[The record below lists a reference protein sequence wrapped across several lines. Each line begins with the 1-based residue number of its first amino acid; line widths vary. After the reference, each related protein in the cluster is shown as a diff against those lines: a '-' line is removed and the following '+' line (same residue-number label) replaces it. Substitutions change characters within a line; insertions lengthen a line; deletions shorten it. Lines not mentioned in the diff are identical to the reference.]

1 MTSTVSFKDKLKQ
14 IFSVV
19 LWDLKGCKSSMLV
32 YSILSAVATVI
43 IFTLVM
49 VLTGEKATFATIA
62 INDSD
67 VSAVPISQR
76 IQVFQAAASAIIG
89 LLTLIFTIIYTV
101 QIFSYMHNKRKVDFY
116 GSLPISRAR
125 LFLAKSFA
133 AYLFS
138 IVPMLVFMGIIA
150 IISICTGTFML
161 PQVTQMYINFIVGT
175 LACVSAYGFLAACC
189 GTTFNT
195 IVMFIAVC
203 ACYPLSMAFV
213 RSYIDAFFTGAYT
226 GDFFG
231 SFIPN
236 ALNPISAYLGNNLIY
251 WLIFSIACIAFGT
264 LLNMKRRSERAQTSF
279 AYYIPCHIIKVIVSF
294 LTGMFLGTMFGSFS
308 VLGSPIAGFIFGF
321 ILASAPTFLIVHMLF
336 YKGLKQIVKTI
347 PIYAGLA
354 VVVVAC
360 VSLISFDVFGYNNY
374 VPNADDV
381 KSAGYI
387 SSNHNATNKKIA
399 NLYKKSAE
407 DFTDANSID
416 TVVNVHKAIISNGK
430 IDKITTESRYR
441 CVWGSMF
448 YNVFREFDN
457 DNIYTVAYKLNNGS
471 TVTRY
476 YSDTMISMAESMTDD
491 SVDTYDTDYYY
502 VDLSSID
509 HTAYPILS
517 SKAYVLKYSG
527 LANVDANSNFRVYAT
542 TVTGLANANSEDIL
556 GSSTVSNYDE
566 NYIGGT
572 FGSYYTYEDETSKSQ
587 KDTQKEE
594 ANKIIMNEINQ
605 ALKKDLEADDKY
617 LNGVLY
623 DPFAVRYYDLYT
635 DSSYN
640 EDSVENLDILKYI
653 RKNYSKDY
661 VCEIFMSYTNSNSED
676 ESNKL
681 FSSSTVENEYYF
693 IPKTYTNTLEV
704 LRKYGLINENST
716 INKNSEFY
724 SGSSSN
730 LNGYNDYSDY
740 YDYYEQ

>member
-236 ALNPISAYLGNNLIY
+236 ALNPISAYLGNNQI
-251 WLIFSIACIAFGT
+251 G
-264 LLNMKRRSERAQTSF
+264 RA
-279 AYYIPCHIIKVIVSF
+279 HV
-294 LTGMFLGTMFGSFS
+294 
-308 VLGSPIAGFIFGF
+308 
-321 ILASAPTFLIVHMLF
+321 
-336 YKGLKQIVKTI
+336 
-347 PIYAGLA
+347 
-354 VVVVAC
+354 
-360 VSLISFDVFGYNNY
+360 
-374 VPNADDV
+374 
-381 KSAGYI
+381 
-387 SSNHNATNKKIA
+387 
-399 NLYKKSAE
+399 
-407 DFTDANSID
+407 
-416 TVVNVHKAIISNGK
+416 
-430 IDKITTESRYR
+430 
-441 CVWGSMF
+441 
-448 YNVFREFDN
+448 
-457 DNIYTVAYKLNNGS
+457 
-471 TVTRY
+471 
-476 YSDTMISMAESMTDD
+476 
-491 SVDTYDTDYYY
+491 
-502 VDLSSID
+502 
-509 HTAYPILS
+509 
-517 SKAYVLKYSG
+517 
-527 LANVDANSNFRVYAT
+527 
-542 TVTGLANANSEDIL
+542 
-556 GSSTVSNYDE
+556 
-566 NYIGGT
+566 
-572 FGSYYTYEDETSKSQ
+572 
-587 KDTQKEE
+587 
-594 ANKIIMNEINQ
+594 
-605 ALKKDLEADDKY
+605 
-617 LNGVLY
+617 
-623 DPFAVRYYDLYT
+623 
-635 DSSYN
+635 
-640 EDSVENLDILKYI
+640 
-653 RKNYSKDY
+653 
-661 VCEIFMSYTNSNSED
+661 
-676 ESNKL
+676 
-681 FSSSTVENEYYF
+681 
-693 IPKTYTNTLEV
+693 
-704 LRKYGLINENST
+704 
-716 INKNSEFY
+716 
-724 SGSSSN
+724 
-730 LNGYNDYSDY
+730 
-740 YDYYEQ
+740 

>member
-76 IQVFQAAASAIIG
+76 IQVFQSAASAIIG

-251 WLIFSIACIAFGT
+251 WLIFSFACIVFGT

-336 YKGLKQIVKTI
+336 YKGLNQLVKTI
-347 PIYAGLA
+347 PIYAGLV

-430 IDKITTESRYR
+430 IDKIATESRYR

-448 YNVFREFDN
+448 YNVFKEFDN
-457 DNIYTVAYKLNNGS
+457 DSIYTVAYKLNNGS

-491 SVDTYDTDYYY
+491 SVDTYDTDYDY

-517 SKAYVLKYSG
+517 SKTYVLKYSG

-572 FGSYYTYEDETSKSQ
+572 FGGYYTYEDETSKSQ

-594 ANKIIMNEINQ
+594 ANRIIMNEINQ

-635 DSSYN
+635 ASSYN

-661 VCEIFMSYTNSNSED
+661 VCEIFMSYTNSNSDD
-676 ESNKL
+676 ESNML